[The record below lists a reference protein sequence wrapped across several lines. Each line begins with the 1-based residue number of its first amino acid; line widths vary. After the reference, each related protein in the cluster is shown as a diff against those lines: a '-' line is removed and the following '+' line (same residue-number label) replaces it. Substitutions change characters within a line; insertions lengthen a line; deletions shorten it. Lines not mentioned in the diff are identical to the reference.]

1 MKKIILA
8 AIVLS
13 FSFCA
18 FAKEPT
24 VNEKVLNAFN
34 KTFKDVQD
42 LSWSETENSYQA
54 NFKQFQMIARVIYDK
69 EGNIV
74 QTFRYYFE
82 QQLPIMV
89 LAKVKARFSDKKI
102 YGVTEVSSEEGLYYY
117 ITLEDEKKWIE
128 VKADNYGS
136 VTIEKKFNKA

>member
-8 AIVLS
+8 AFVLS

-18 FAKEPT
+18 FANDPT

-34 KTFKDVQD
+34 KTFKNVQD
-42 LSWSETENSYQA
+42 VSWSETENSYQA
-54 NFKQFQMIARVIYDK
+54 NFKQNQMISRVIYDK

-74 QTFRYYFE
+74 QTFRYYYE

-89 LAKVKARFSDKKI
+89 LAKVKERFSDKKI
-102 YGVTEVSSEEGLYYY
+102 YGVTEVASAEGLYYY
-117 ITLEDEKKWIE
+117 ITLEDDKKWVE

-136 VTIEKKFNKA
+136 LTIEKKFKKA

>member
-8 AIVLS
+8 AFVLS

-18 FAKEPT
+18 FAIDPT

-34 KTFKDVQD
+34 KTFKNVQD
-42 LSWSETENSYQA
+42 VSWSETENSYQA
-54 NFKQFQMIARVIYDK
+54 NFKQNQMISRVIYDK

-74 QTFRYYFE
+74 QTFRYYYE

-102 YGVTEVSSEEGLYYY
+102 YGVTEVASEEGLYYY
-117 ITLEDEKKWIE
+117 ITLEDDKKWVE

-136 VTIEKKFNKA
+136 LTIEKKFKKA

>member
-54 NFKQFQMIARVIYDK
+54 NFKQYQMIARVIYDK

-136 VTIEKKFNKA
+136 VTVEKKFNKA